1 MPENKPQAK
10 PQVKPPAYVYQVSS
24 PADEFREV
32 ARIHYKEAKQLFER
46 AQQALAEDR
55 QEEARLLTDIAIS
68 RREKA
73 EEYEKAAKENSDD
86 PIVTEILGYQQEL
99 RDNYIPH
106 TPTYTAPEDDLP
118 QDWLKEYKR
127 PPLGRFA
134 RLVAWFGSW
143 IS

>member
-1 MPENKPQAK
+1 MPQDNPRDKKSIYTYAGNS
-10 PQVKPPAYVYQVSS
+10 QVEEYL
-24 PADEFREV
+24 EV
-32 ARIHYKEAKQLFER
+32 ASIYNKEAKQLFER

>member
-1 MPENKPQAK
+1 MPEDNPQK
-10 PQVKPPAYVYQVSS
+10 QKSVYTYAGNS
-24 PADEFREV
+24 PVEEYLEV
-32 ARIHYKEAKQLFER
+32 ANIYNKEAKQLFER

-73 EEYEKAAKENSDD
+73 EEFEKAAKEKSND
-86 PIVTEILGYQQEL
+86 PIVAEILSYQQEIL
-99 RDNYIPH
+99 DSYIPH

-118 QDWLKEYKR
+118 ANWLEEYKR

-134 RLVAWFGSW
+134 RFVAWFGSLF
-143 IS
+143 S

>member
-1 MPENKPQAK
+1 MPQDNPRDKK
-10 PQVKPPAYVYQVSS
+10 SVYTYAGNS
-24 PADEFREV
+24 PVEEYLEV
-32 ARIHYKEAKQLFER
+32 ASIYNKEAKQLFDR

-73 EEYEKAAKENSDD
+73 EEFEKAAKEKGDD
-86 PIVTEILGYQQEL
+86 PIVTEILSYQQEL

-118 QDWLKEYKR
+118 PDWLKEYKR